1 MESVIKTLAKVGNF
15 MYPNGT
21 VAILNESIGIEK
33 GNTILHP
40 INEIMRTE
48 ELEETEEEST
58 EEEEAASCCVRH
70 SLNYEAGI
78 LWYHFAISRPMAWG
92 LSSCK

>member
-1 MESVIKTLAKVGNF
+1 MVS
-15 MYPNGT
+15 
-21 VAILNESIGIEK
+21 S
-33 GNTILHP
+33 NTILHA
-40 INEIMRTE
+40 INGIMRTE

-58 EEEEAASCCVRH
+58 EEEAASCCVRH
-70 SLNYEAGI
+70 PRNYTAGI

>member
-1 MESVIKTLAKVGNF
+1 
-15 MYPNGT
+15 
-21 VAILNESIGIEK
+21 
-33 GNTILHP
+33 
-40 INEIMRTE
+40 MRTE

-58 EEEEAASCCVRH
+58 EEEAASCCVRH
-70 SLNYEAGI
+70 PRNYTAGI

>member
-1 MESVIKTLAKVGNF
+1 MESVIKTLANVGNF
-15 MYPNGT
+15 TYPNGT
-21 VAILNESIGIEK
+21 VAILNESIGIEIMDD
-33 GNTILHP
+33 NTILHP
-40 INEIMRTE
+40 IMRTE

-58 EEEEAASCCVRH
+58 EEEAASCCVRH